1 MKNLNLIVCGLSCF
15 MAAQALAD
23 DNMSTADKV
32 EISKSVRKSKSA
44 AQRSAAGQIRRNF
57 EFSQIGDDYADF
69 KDMLQQNYGLD
80 FSFDISYMGQRG
92 APNGKKNAM
101 QTIYYPSLTWN
112 MFDNDYGNG
121 TLNMSYNSVKYGG
134 IQAQKLGNKL
144 GTVTAINDYASP
156 TYSFDELYFAY
167 RLGGDWD
174 WLTAAVG
181 QFPLYNFDGTA
192 YDANQQE
199 NFINYALSQNA
210 SSTYPTASLGAYLQI
225 APDEAWTFA
234 LGAQDATNISGSSIK
249 TNRLNEEHYTSFASL
264 TYSPTLP
271 KLGSG
276 QYSILLYNQPAVKAQ
291 KQTTNGW
298 SLNLSQNFGDKLSL
312 FARVN
317 GVSGNIATIN
327 QSWVLGGVYNNPL
340 ERNPLDQIGLAF
352 AYNKIDE
359 KAVGS
364 KLAHES
370 EKIIEAYWAWGISKW
385 MTITPDVQ
393 FYIDPSENTKSDYAT
408 VFTLRSTFFF

>member
-15 MAAQALAD
+15 MAVQALAD

-69 KDMLQQNYGLD
+69 KNMLQQNYGLD

-92 APNGKKNAM
+92 TPNGKKNAM

-134 IQAQKLGNKL
+134 IQAQKLGSRL
-144 GTVTAINDYASP
+144 GAVTAINDYDSP
-156 TYSFDELYFAY
+156 TYSFDEMYFAY

-225 APDEAWTFA
+225 APDETWTFA

-317 GVSGNIATIN
+317 GVSGNVATIN